1 MNRLMKR
8 AVPLMGVTAAI
19 AGLGAAGAQAK
30 VLHVTGQQTT
40 IRPSAKA
47 TQFLTAHNITVTA
60 LGPATLSNGALT
72 LPIKRGVVGTR
83 KLNGLIV
90 HRGGVKFTRGTRSV
104 ALRSFVLARAG
115 HRTVLTALVHGRRWI
130 IAQVRQFKV
139 TNSGN
144 QATVTGELRLTSRAA
159 RGINRSFKK
168 HVVSPGADIGSLS
181 STVTFS

>member
-1 MNRLMKR
+1 MKR
-8 AVPLMGVTAAI
+8 AVSLLGLVAAI
-19 AGLGAAGAQAK
+19 GILGGSAAQAK

-40 IRPSAKA
+40 ITPSAKA
-47 TQFLTAHNITVTA
+47 TQFLTAHHVTVTA

-83 KLNGLIV
+83 KLNGLLV
-90 HRGGVKFTRGTRSV
+90 HKGGVKFTVGTRSV

-115 HRTVLTALVHGRRWI
+115 HHTALTALVRGHRWI
-130 IAQVRQFKV
+130 IAQVRHFKV

-144 QATVTGELRLTSRAA
+144 QATVTGELLLTSRAA
-159 RGINRSFKK
+159 RGINRAFKK

-181 STVTFS
+181 STITFS